1 MPNARTERLDRT
13 STESSPEEDAP
24 SLRRTFVI
32 LTFVAGCLL
41 LPPRQ
46 WVSAAILF
54 VLSGALLFR
63 HFRVSAREQAA
74 RDETKRRV
82 TAAALEALKEASA
95 KEALDAEAPEAASTE
110 VPPPEA
116 G

>member
-13 STESSPEEDAP
+13 SSASSPEEDAP

-74 RDETKRRV
+74 LDETKRRA
-82 TAAALEALKEASA
+82 TAAAAEALKEASA
-95 KEALDAEAPEAASTE
+95 KVALEADASEEASTE
-110 VPPPEA
+110 APPPES